1 MNRISKVLTP
11 VFIVLPLI
19 ILLLFLL
26 AFTGLFS
33 VRRNTS
39 NNPAKPKEYTYKI
52 VNTFTHDS
60 NAFTQGL
67 VYEDGFLYEGTGLN
81 GRSSLRKVEIQTGK
95 ILQQLNLKNE
105 FFGEGITIFD
115 DKIIQLTYRSNVGFV
130 YDKKTFELL
139 REFNYPREGWGL
151 TYDGENLIMSDGTPT
166 LYFLNPETFE
176 LVSRVAVFYEGT
188 LLKNINE
195 LEYINGEIYAN
206 IWNTDNI
213 VVIDPKTGHV
223 TSLIDLEGLLSA
235 QENKTAEVLNGIAY
249 DQKNR
254 RLFVTGKLWPKL
266 FEIKLVSKKKSL

>member
-1 MNRISKVLTP
+1 MNRISKSLAP

-33 VRRNTS
+33 VRRNSS
-39 NNPAKPKEYTYKI
+39 NNPAKPKEYTYEI
-52 VNTFTHDS
+52 VNTFAHDS

-81 GRSSLRKVEIQTGK
+81 GLSSLRKVEIQTGK

-115 DKIIQLTYRSNVGFV
+115 DKIIQLTYKSNVGFV

-139 REFNYPREGWGL
+139 REFNYPREGWGI
-151 TYDGENLIMSDGTPT
+151 THNGENLIMSDGTPT
-166 LYFLNPETFE
+166 LYFLDPETFE
-176 LVSRVAVFYEGT
+176 LISRIAVFHKGSFVNN
-188 LLKNINE
+188 LNE

-206 IWNTDNI
+206 VWNTDNI
-213 VVIDPKTGHV
+213 VVIDPQSGYV
-223 TSLIDLEGLLSA
+223 TSIIDLTGLLSA
-235 QENKTAEVLNGIAY
+235 QERKTAEVLNGIAY
-249 DQKNR
+249 DQKNK

-266 FEIKLVSKKKSL
+266 FEIKLVSKK